1 MEELQF
7 QVIVDPG
14 QPALVDNTIC
24 FETGALVSQVGPMV
38 YEHHGKDFNPRSTG
52 ALTQFF
58 EDLICGT
65 PLPLNFTTHEVR
77 GPDTILAI
85 TLFLNRDLALNP
97 ATLGLVY
104 GVDLVH
110 RFGPS
115 MLAHLDPT
123 IAGFLRSFNK
133 FFPDTLSKIDRGERI
148 GTAVQWIRE
157 YLIDGRIPNIGSSLP
172 EVRVLDV
179 GTNGFVLAETSKPS
193 VEAWEVLYRLGHL
206 RGVLIG
212 EPIEDSIPIL
222 GSRKSERAWPNLSHC
237 IPFLNDLDVISGGVS
252 GWRLDG
258 DFVHSPA
265 VGTKILVSHLLEV
278 FLRI

>member
-7 QVIVDPG
+7 QVLIDPG
-14 QPALVDNTIC
+14 QPALVADTIC
-24 FETGALVSQVGPMV
+24 FETGARGSQVGPLI
-38 YEHHGKDFNPRSTG
+38 YDHHGEDFDQRSPG

-65 PLPLNFTTHEVR
+65 PLPLRFITHEVR

-85 TLFLNRDLALNP
+85 TLFLNRDLILNP

-123 IAGFLRSFNK
+123 ISGFLRSFNK
-133 FFPDTLSKIDRGERI
+133 FFPNTLSKVDRGERI
-148 GTAVQWIRE
+148 GVSVQWIRE
-157 YLIDGRIPNIGSSLP
+157 YLIDGRIPSIGSPLP
-172 EVRVLDV
+172 EVRVIDV

-193 VEAWEVLYRLGHL
+193 IEAWEALYRLGHL

-212 EPIEDSIPIL
+212 DSIGDSIPIL
-222 GSRKSERAWPNLSHC
+222 VSRKNERAWPNLPHC
-237 IPFLNDLDVISGGVS
+237 IPFLNDLDAISGGVS
-252 GWRLDG
+252 EWGMEG
-258 DFVHSPA
+258 DFLHSPS
-265 VGTKILVSHLLEV
+265 VGTKVLVSHLLEV

>member
-1 MEELQF
+1 MEDLQF

-14 QPALVDNTIC
+14 QPALIDNTIC
-24 FETGALVSQVGPMV
+24 FETGARSSQVGPMV
-38 YEHHGKDFNPRSTG
+38 YEHHGEDFSMRSTG

-65 PLPLNFTTHEVR
+65 PLPLTFTTHEVK

-148 GTAVQWIRE
+148 GTAVQWVRE
-157 YLIDGRIPNIGSSLP
+157 YLIDGRIPNIGSPLP
-172 EVRVLDV
+172 DVRVLDI

-193 VEAWEVLYRLGHL
+193 VEAWETLYRLGHL

-212 EPIEDSIPIL
+212 DPIEDSRHIL
-222 GSRKSERAWPNLSHC
+222 CSRKSERAWPNLSHC
-237 IPFLNDLDVISGGVS
+237 IPFLNDLDTISGGVS
-252 GWRLDG
+252 GWRMEG
-258 DFVHSPA
+258 DFIHSPT

>member
-1 MEELQF
+1 MDELQF
-7 QVIVDPG
+7 KVTIDPG
-14 QPALVDNTIC
+14 QPSLVADTVC
-24 FETGALVSQVGPMV
+24 FETGARRDQLGVGV
-38 YEHHGKDFNPRSTG
+38 YEHHGEGFDSRFPG
-52 ALTQFF
+52 ALTRFF
-58 EDLICGT
+58 EDLICGA
-65 PLPLNFTTHEVR
+65 PLPLNLATHEIR

-110 RFGPS
+110 RYGPS

-133 FFPDTLSKIDRGERI
+133 FFPETLSKIDRGERI

-157 YLIDGRIPNIGSSLP
+157 YLIDGRIPNIGIPLP
-172 EVRVLDV
+172 EVRVLNV
-179 GTNGFVLAETSKPS
+179 GTNGFVLAMTSKPS
-193 VEAWEVLYRLGHL
+193 IEAWEALYRLGHL
-206 RGVLIG
+206 RGVLVG
-212 EPIEDSIPIL
+212 EPTGNSTHVL
-222 GSRKSERAWPNLSHC
+222 VSRKNELAWPNLFRC
-237 IPFLNDLDVISGGVS
+237 IPFLNDLDAISGGVS
-252 GWRLDG
+252 GWRLEG
-258 DFVHSPA
+258 DVVYAPP

>member
-7 QVIVDPG
+7 NVTIDPG
-14 QPALVDNTIC
+14 QPALVEDTIC
-24 FETGALVSQVGPMV
+24 FETGARIDQVGPGV
-38 YEHHGKDFNPRSTG
+38 YEHHGEGFDSRSTG
-52 ALTQFF
+52 ALTRFF

-65 PLPLNFTTHEVR
+65 AFPLKFMTHGLR
-77 GPDTILAI
+77 GPDTVLAI

-97 ATLGLVY
+97 ATVGLVY

-133 FFPDTLSKIDRGERI
+133 FFPETQSKIEQGERLS
-148 GTAVQWIRE
+148 TAVLWIRGF
-157 YLIDGRIPNIGSSLP
+157 LIDERIPNIGQPLP
-172 EVRVLDV
+172 EVRIIDI

-193 VEAWEVLYRLGHL
+193 IEAWEALYRLGYL

-212 EPIEDSIPIL
+212 TPVEDSTHIL
-222 GSRKSERAWPNLSHC
+222 VSRKSERAWPNLPHC
-237 IPFLNDLDVISGGVS
+237 IPFLNDLDSISGGVPE
-252 GWRLDG
+252 WRSEG
-258 DFVHSPA
+258 AYVYSPA

>member
-1 MEELQF
+1 MDQLQF
-7 QVIVDPG
+7 QVTVDPG
-14 QPALVDNTIC
+14 QPALVEDTIC
-24 FETGALVSQVGPMV
+24 FETGARGNQIGPMV
-38 YEHHGKDFNPRSTG
+38 YEHHGVDFNQRSTG

-65 PLPLNFTTHEVR
+65 PFPLNFTTREIR

-110 RFGPS
+110 KFGPS

-133 FFPDTLSKIDRGERI
+133 FFPDTLSKVNRGERI

-157 YLIDGRIPNIGSSLP
+157 YLIDGRIPTIGAPLP
-172 EVRVLDV
+172 EVRVLDI
-179 GTNGFVLAETSKPS
+179 GTNGFVLAETSSPTIES
-193 VEAWEVLYRLGHL
+193 WEVLYRLGHL

-212 EPIEDSIPIL
+212 APVGDSIPIL
-222 GSRKSERAWPNLSHC
+222 VSRKNERAWSNLPHC
-237 IPFLNDLDVISGGVS
+237 IPFLNDLDAISGGVS
-252 GWRLDG
+252 EWRLEG